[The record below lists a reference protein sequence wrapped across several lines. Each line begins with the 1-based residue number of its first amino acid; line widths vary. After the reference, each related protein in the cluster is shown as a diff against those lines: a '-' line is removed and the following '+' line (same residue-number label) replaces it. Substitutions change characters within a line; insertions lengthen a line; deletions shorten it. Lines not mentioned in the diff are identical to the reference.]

1 MFFSKTLVAFATL
14 AAFVSAQADQVKVH
28 VVQALNK
35 DGKPVFEPA
44 EIRAEVGDLIQFQ
57 FHPLNHSVVRAS
69 FADPCMP
76 IEDSPAGNGTE
87 GFFSG
92 FMPVAE
98 SAEVMPTFTIRVEN
112 DKPIWFYCSQGRHCQ
127 AGMVGAVNPTAERTL
142 ADFVSRAAQAEANLS
157 PGQNEAGTGGSS
169 SSVLPSQT
177 TPPTPTTLETA
188 PARTTTGTGADASS
202 TDILPPNSAARLG
215 SSMSLVLAAI
225 AASFFLL

>member
-1 MFFSKTLVAFATL
+1 MFFSKAVIAFAAL
-14 AAFVSAQADQVKVH
+14 ASFVSAQSDQVKVH

-44 EIRAEVGDLIQFQ
+44 EIQAAVGDLIQFQ

-69 FADPCMP
+69 FADPCIP
-76 IEDSPAGNGTE
+76 IEDSPAGNGTV

-127 AGMVGAVNPTAERTL
+127 AGMVGAINPTAERTL
-142 ADFVSRAAQAEANLS
+142 ADFTSRAAQAEANLS
-157 PGQNEAGTGGSS
+157 PGQNSAGNGGSS
-169 SSVLPSQT
+169 SSVLP
-177 TPPTPTTLETA
+177 TPTNPPSTPTTLETSA
-188 PARTTTGTGADASS
+188 ARTTTGAAPSI
-202 TDILPPNSAARLG
+202 TDLVPPNSAARLG

>member
-1 MFFSKTLVAFATL
+1 MFFSKAIIAFASL
-14 AAFVSAQADQVKVH
+14 AAFVSAQTNDQVKVH
-28 VVQALNK
+28 VVQALAK

-44 EIRAEVGDLIQFQ
+44 EIQAEVGDLIQFQ
-57 FHPLNHSVVRAS
+57 FHPMNHSVVRAS
-69 FADPCMP
+69 FADPCIP
-76 IEDSPAGNGTE
+76 IEDSPAGNGTV

-127 AGMVGAVNPTAERTL
+127 AGMVGAINPTAEKTL
-142 ADFVSRAAQAEANLS
+142 ADFTSRAAQAEANLS
-157 PGQNEAGTGGSS
+157 PGQNSAGNGGSS
-169 SSVLPSQT
+169 SSVLPTAT
-177 TPPTPTTLETA
+177 TPSTPTTLETS
-188 PARTTTGTGADASS
+188 PARTTSGGAATS
-202 TDILPPNSAARLG
+202 TDLVPPNSAARLG

>member
-1 MFFSKTLVAFATL
+1 MFFSKTLIAFATL
-14 AAFVSAQADQVKVH
+14 AAFVSAQANDQVKVH
-28 VVQALNK
+28 VVQAMNK

-44 EIRAEVGDLIQFQ
+44 EIQAAVGDLIQFQ
-57 FHPLNHSVVRAS
+57 FHPMNHSVVRAS
-69 FADPCMP
+69 FADPCIP
-76 IEDSPAGNGTE
+76 IEDSPAGNGTV

-127 AGMVGAVNPTAERTL
+127 AGMVGAINPTAEKTL
-142 ADFVSRAAQAEANLS
+142 ADFTSRAAQAQANLS
-157 PGQNEAGTGGSS
+157 PGQNSAGNGGSS
-169 SSVLPSQT
+169 SSVLPTQT
-177 TPPTPTTLETA
+177 MPSTPTTLETS
-188 PARTTTGTGADASS
+188 PARTTTGGAATG
-202 TDILPPNSAARLG
+202 TDLVPPNSAARLG